1 MYIPKHYKE
10 NDIQEIKSFM
20 LEHQFV
26 TIITNDGDKPIA
38 THVPINIHEKNG
50 EIYVTGHLAKNND
63 QWRLLN
69 KASNVLI
76 IFQGPHAYILS
87 TWYEKEDV
95 PTWNYQSVHVYGDSR
110 LLSESELI
118 EDLTYLLNKYEGHRD
133 NGATWDNMSENT
145 RKQIN
150 GIIGFEIEVKEIQAA
165 YKLSQTRTEQDKNNI
180 ISKLKESG
188 DHLDIAIAKI
198 MNRE

>member
-26 TIITNDGDKPIA
+26 TVITNDGDKPIA

-76 IFQGPHAYILS
+76 IFQGPHAYISS

-118 EDLTYLLNKYEGHRD
+118 EDLTYLLNKYEGHRE

-165 YKLSQTRTEQDKNNI
+165 YKLSQTRTEQDKNNV

>member
-26 TIITNDGDKPIA
+26 TIITIDGDKPIA

-76 IFQGPHAYILS
+76 IFQGPHAYISS

-118 EDLTYLLNKYEGHRD
+118 EDLTYLLDKYEGHRD

-145 RKQIN
+145 RKQLN